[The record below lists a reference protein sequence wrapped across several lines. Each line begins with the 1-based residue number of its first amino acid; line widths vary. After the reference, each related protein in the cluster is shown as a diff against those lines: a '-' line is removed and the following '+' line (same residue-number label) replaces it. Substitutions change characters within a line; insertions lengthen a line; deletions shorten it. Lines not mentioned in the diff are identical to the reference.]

1 LIFPP
6 APGTEHQ
13 FEGTTTKESLEER
26 LKLAENMNMQLN
38 KELMNARLDVTRL
51 FDENCTLREENK
63 ELKRLQTLEEWVLNN
78 EDKLKENFPD
88 LSWNE

>member
-1 LIFPP
+1 M
-6 APGTEHQ
+6 
-13 FEGTTTKESLEER
+13 
-26 LKLAENMNMQLN
+26 AENMNMQLN